1 MNPSTETMSTGEKVL
16 KFFFLIGNTN
26 QEISM
31 RHNQQSIEQLIPH
44 VISSYSH
51 EGDTQE
57 FLTLSKNIE
66 KPLYLFNIFP
76 KLVDYY
82 DAFDFEDFQNTQFPH
97 VYLYTEYIKHKPT
110 NPFFNCFEYKESNQ
124 EQDDYHWYFSYLMIF
139 EKVDTVN
146 DLYLPKVMLIVTHEP
161 YFYLCKIVLEKIY
174 SDYKSSLILPLEQQI
189 IHLFN
194 SFEKDASN
202 TKIRK
207 YLLTNDITY
216 TIQNNMFLGVCDL
229 NLELF
234 FQIIYYDPHLFLN
247 IVENY
252 LKGNTFLILSEY
264 LEILYPFFS
273 SLMTLLRPLDITD
286 NVYFYR
292 LLCPIDELKVI
303 VGSYF
308 PSIIVLYAKTI
319 TKEFIRD
326 LVGLKGNVVFL
337 KIAKDNEG
345 KLRLSQKSTFEKRTK
360 DENDEEF
367 TVETVPFPKYS
378 TLLKLYQFKQIQ
390 LILENFMGE
399 LHQMKKKSN
408 NNINKPIYIQ
418 NDYADIRNLL
428 FSLLSIFLT
437 KIIDKAYFTYDE
449 NIGLLIDKIEQKK
462 NNNKVEIEIE
472 PSKIFEIIYKT
483 GINLQKT
490 NFKTMQYKIL
500 LDEIIKLL
508 KLDTQ
513 RMYFDLSLN
522 AKDLEIKTI
531 DLRNSILERLDQL
544 FYYKN
549 KFARF
554 FLKNRNLTSVFRH
567 DIPSS
572 LFEYKELKFYFKA
585 FANAKKDTNSLLLS
599 KVNNMLD
606 VLCSEIDT
614 FYIIYYL
621 RSYSIEDK
629 KELYKA
635 IIGFTLSIIILNNMY
650 SQNPNQEYIEK
661 YFSILFT
668 LFNSKTK
675 KCFNKKFTFLL
686 SMMYEIISA
695 NSSLK
700 KKYHQKY
707 IDILKKED
715 LLPSFYMLL
724 KQKDKDS
731 DIKVNNY
738 IIHSEIDL
746 KIKSL
751 KEISTDHEHIEH
763 YYEMFDS
770 DKNEY
775 KCTICDQ
782 IVNVDADGDIVPL
795 FSPQKIMLR
804 LLQSAISN
812 RIIMVKDI
820 NNYYPEWHHD
830 LINISFFANMYFR
843 INLFRDE

>member
-16 KFFFLIGNTN
+16 KYFFLIGNTN

-31 RHNQQSIEQLIPH
+31 RHNQESIEKMIPH

-82 DAFDFEDFQNTQFPH
+82 DAFDFEDFQNTQFPK
-97 VYLYTEYIKHKPT
+97 VYLYSEYIKNKPT
-110 NPFFNCFEYKESNQ
+110 KPFFNCFEYKESNQ

-139 EKVDTVN
+139 EKVNTVN
-146 DLYLPKVMLIVTHEP
+146 ELYLPKVMLIVTHEP
-161 YFYLCKIVLEKIY
+161 YFYLCKLVLEKIY
-174 SDYKSSLILPLEQQI
+174 SDYKTPLILPLEQQI

-229 NLELF
+229 NLDLF
-234 FQIIYYDPHLFLN
+234 FQIIDYDPHLFLN

-252 LKGNTFLILSEY
+252 LKGNTFIILSEY

-303 VGSYF
+303 VGSYL
-308 PSIIVLYAKTI
+308 PSIIVIYAKTI
-319 TKEFIRD
+319 TREFIKD

-345 KLRLSQKSTFEKRTK
+345 KLRLSQKCTFEKRTK
-360 DENDEEF
+360 DDNDEEF

-378 TLLKLYQFKQIQ
+378 TLLKLYQFEQIQ
-390 LILENFMGE
+390 IILGKFMGE
-399 LHQMKKKSN
+399 LSQMMKNSN
-408 NNINKPIYIQ
+408 NYINKPIYIQ
-418 NDYADIRNLL
+418 NDYIDIRNLL
-428 FSLLSIFLT
+428 FGLLSIFLT

-449 NIGLLIDKIEQKK
+449 NIGLFIDKIEQKK
-462 NNNKVEIEIE
+462 NNDKVEIEIE

-508 KLDTQ
+508 KIDTE

-522 AKDLEIKTI
+522 KKALEIKTI
-531 DLRNSILERLDQL
+531 DLRNSILERLDKL

-554 FLKNRNLTSVFRH
+554 FLKNRNLISVFRN
-567 DIPSS
+567 DTPSS
-572 LFEYKELKFYFKA
+572 LFEYKELKLYFKA
-585 FANAKKDTNSLLLS
+585 FANAKRDTNSLLLA

-621 RSYSIEDK
+621 RRYSIEDK

-650 SQNPNQEYIEK
+650 SNNPNQEYIEK
-661 YFSILFT
+661 YFNIVFT
-668 LFNSKTK
+668 LFNSKSK
-675 KCFNKKFTFLL
+675 LCFNKKFTFLL

-695 NSSLK
+695 NGTLK
-700 KKYHQKY
+700 NKYHQKY

-731 DIKVNNY
+731 DIKINND

-746 KIKSL
+746 KIKNL
-751 KEISTDHEHIEH
+751 EEINTDHEHM
-763 YYEMFDS
+763 YEMFDS

-775 KCTICDQ
+775 KCTICEQ
-782 IVNVDADGDIVPL
+782 IVNLNADGDIVPL
-795 FSPQKIMLR
+795 YSPQKIMLR
-804 LLQSAISN
+804 LLQNALSN
-812 RIIMVKDI
+812 RIIMIKDI
-820 NNYYPEWHHD
+820 NHYYPEWHND
-830 LINISFFANMYFR
+830 LINISFFAKMYFR
-843 INLFRDE
+843 IDLFRDE